1 MHLVRQQDTSARA
14 NKKET
19 AFKMKFFIVLAIVFA
34 VAAAAPANLNN
45 PDASATIVEQNADI
59 DPQGNFQ
66 YS

>member
-1 MHLVRQQDTSARA
+1 
-14 NKKET
+14 
-19 AFKMKFFIVLAIVFA
+19 MKFLVVFA
-34 VAAAAPANLNN
+34 LVFAAAAAAPAISNN